1 MRAPHKRRRVEIG
14 KSELQV
20 LRNVVISA
28 RGNIGFTL
36 TIAARICLL
45 AETSAGAFI

>member
-1 MRAPHKRRRVEIG
+1 MRVGEKRRRVEIAKG
-14 KSELQV
+14 EWQV
-20 LRNVVISA
+20 PRNAVISA